1 MQTGSLSEDLL
12 AIMRI
17 VKEHGGTHCSGTC
30 HHRKPGEFHC
40 HTLSRMLSISSSGV
54 KERLRNLVEMGL
66 MERRRISPE
75 GSATIVEFVVS
86 REGEEVLAA
95 NENRSSR

>member
-1 MQTGSLSEDLL
+1 METCILSEDLL
-12 AIMRI
+12 AIMRV

-40 HTLSRMLSISSSGV
+40 HTISQMLKMSSSGV

-66 MERRRISPE
+66 MERRRGGGGAMSFVTFVVSPE
-75 GSATIVEFVVS
+75 GEK
-86 REGEEVLAA
+86 VLAA
-95 NENRSSR
+95 QESGPSS

>member
-1 MQTGSLSEDLL
+1 MEDSILSEDLL

-30 HHRKPGEFHC
+30 HHRRVGEFHC
-40 HTLSRMLSISSSGV
+40 HTISQMLRLSSSGV
-54 KERLRNLVEMGL
+54 KERLRNLVEIGL
-66 MERRRISPE
+66 MERRRIIQN
-75 GSATIVEFVVS
+75 GHVIAIFLVS
-86 REGEEVLAA
+86 QEGEKVLAA

>member
-1 MQTGSLSEDLL
+1 METCILSEDLL
-12 AIMRI
+12 AIMRL

-40 HTLSRMLSISSSGV
+40 HTISQMLKISSSGV

-66 MERRRISPE
+66 MERRRASGGSMSFVTFVVSPE
-75 GSATIVEFVVS
+75 GEK
-86 REGEEVLAA
+86 VLAA
-95 NENRSSR
+95 NEKRSSS

>member
-1 MQTGSLSEDLL
+1 METGILSEDLL
-12 AIMRI
+12 AIMRL

-40 HTLSRMLSISSSGV
+40 HTISQMLRISSSGV

-66 MERRRISPE
+66 MERRRTSGGPANLVTFLV
-75 GSATIVEFVVS
+75 SAK
-86 REGEEVLAA
+86 GEKVLAA
-95 NENRSSR
+95 NENRSST